1 MQTTETVSDYER
13 ERGKPMPGK
22 LHGFTQSVLIA
33 LLMQHRDRY
42 TLFSELTLEL
52 DDWQVTPD
60 LSLYPKMT
68 IDFTRDEIRMTEPPL
83 LAVEIAS
90 PTQGMQ
96 ELVDKI
102 RRLLEAGVRSCWLVQ
117 PMLQTITVFS
127 GTMEPRTYSQ
137 GPIQDAALDIE
148 ISADDV
154 FRPQQR

>member
-1 MQTTETVSDYER
+1 MQTTEAVSEYEH
-13 ERGKPMPGK
+13 ERGKPAPSK

-42 TLFSELTLEL
+42 TLFSGLTLEL
-52 DDWQVTPD
+52 DGWQVTPD
-60 LSLYPKMT
+60 LSLYPKMS

-90 PTQGMQ
+90 PTQGVQ

-117 PMLQTITVFS
+117 PMLQAITVFS
-127 GTMEPRTYSQ
+127 GTMEPRTYGQ
-137 GPIQDAALDIE
+137 GPVQDPALDLE
-148 ISADDV
+148 IAVEDV
-154 FRPQQR
+154 FQSQQ